1 MSTQPEAPVE
11 DPDGPEG
18 PARRAWLSAA
28 ADGQADAMGNACA
41 AWRDDASARATWHAY
56 HLIGDVLRS
65 SELATPPRHDE
76 LFLQALRL
84 KLAAQPVV
92 LAPAPLPDVK
102 RKAPAWFMPSVAA
115 AGVAAVAGVL
125 VVTQVWAPQAT
136 PQRVVAASQ
145 PGVTPVVPV
154 ALGVATSD
162 LRVNGALLRNPRLD
176 EFLRAHQAARG
187 GIAVA
192 VPGSA
197 LHRADV
203 EMPAG
208 TSR

>member
-1 MSTQPEAPVE
+1 MSTH
-11 DPDGPEG
+11 PDATSEGPEG
-18 PARRAWLSAA
+18 QSRRAWLSAA
-28 ADGQADAMGNACA
+28 ADGQADAIGQACD
-41 AWRDDASARATWHAY
+41 AWRDDASARSTWHAY

-65 SELATPPRHDE
+65 SELATPPGQDE
-76 LFLQALRL
+76 LFLQALRV

-92 LAPAPLPDVK
+92 LAPAPLAAVK

-115 AGVAAVAGVL
+115 AGFAAVAGVL
-125 VVTQVWAPQAT
+125 VVTRVWEPQVT
-136 PQRVVAASQ
+136 PQLAAVTGPSSLTPATLGAPP
-145 PGVTPVVPV
+145 PGLQ
-154 ALGVATSD
+154 A
-162 LRVNGALLRNPRLD
+162 NGALLRNPRLD

-187 GIAVA
+187 GIAVV

-203 EMPAG
+203 ELPAG

>member
-1 MSTQPEAPVE
+1 MSTQPKTPIEGP
-11 DPDGPEG
+11 DGPDGPEG
-18 PARRAWLSAA
+18 PERRAWLSAA
-28 ADGQADAMGNACA
+28 ADGQADAIGQACD
-41 AWRDDASARATWHAY
+41 AWRDDASARATWHVY

-76 LFLQALRL
+76 RFLQALRV

-92 LAPAPLPDVK
+92 LAPAPLPAVK

-115 AGVAAVAGVL
+115 AGFAAVAGVL
-125 VVTQVWAPQAT
+125 VVTQVWAPQAP
-136 PQRVVAASQ
+136 PQLAVAARQ
-145 PGVTPVVPV
+145 PGVTPV
-154 ALGVATSD
+154 ALGAASSD
-162 LRVNGALLRNPRLD
+162 LRVKGALLRNPRLD

-187 GIAVA
+187 GIAVV

-203 EMPAG
+203 ELPAG